1 MCVMKRMIIF
11 ATILSFALLQC
22 KDNPT
27 NATDME
33 NNDVSS
39 IKLSLAQWSFNK
51 ELLSGDMDHL
61 EFIDKAA
68 EMGFEGVEYVALFFK
83 DHAEDTSYLDKM
95 NARATAAGVQQL
107 LIMIDGE
114 GDLGDND
121 EKKRKE
127 AVENHKKWIRAAKY
141 LGCHSIRV
149 NAFGTGTMEDQ
160 MTSNAASLRALG
172 EYAAQYGINVLVE
185 NHGGYSS
192 DGQWLTEV
200 MQKVNM
206 ANVGTLPDFG
216 NFCIEREK
224 GERWGA
230 PCLKEYDKYKGVEE
244 LMHFAK
250 AVSAKSYHFDD
261 NGEETT
267 INYQKMMEIVKNAGY
282 SGYVGV
288 EYEGSEIP
296 AEEGVR
302 LTKALIEKYR

>member
-1 MCVMKRMIIF
+1 MTRLLIV
-11 ATILSFALLQC
+11 TILSAFTFIQC
-22 KDNPT
+22 KQN
-27 NATDME
+27 NADGSDMK
-33 NNDVSS
+33 NKNTQT

-61 EFIDKAA
+61 EFIDRAA

-95 NARATAAGVQQL
+95 NERAEAAGVQQL
-107 LIMIDGE
+107 LIMVDGE

-121 EKKRKE
+121 EKSRM
-127 AVENHKKWIRAAKY
+127 ASVENHKKWIRAAKY

-149 NAFGTGTMEDQ
+149 NAFGTGTIEEQ
-160 MTSNAASLRALG
+160 MANNVASLKALG
-172 EYAAQYGINVLVE
+172 EYAAAYDINVLVE
-185 NHGGYSS
+185 NHGSYSS
-192 DGQWLTEV
+192 DGQWLSEV

-230 PCLKEYDKYKGVEE
+230 PCIKEYDKYLGVEE
-244 LMHFAK
+244 LMPFAK
-250 AVSAKSYHFDD
+250 AVSAKSYHFDEKE
-261 NGEETT
+261 EETT
-267 INYQKMMEIVKNAGY
+267 IDYNRMMQIVKNAGY

-288 EYEGSEIP
+288 EYEGSEIK